1 MMMKKVAII
10 LFCLMASMNG
20 MAQTKKA
27 ITLNDVIP
35 GGTNFRNL
43 RPEYVYTAW
52 WGDECVELTVDACS
66 KVDKKTGKVKAVAP
80 GRAIITFKPDN
91 KAYKSITCV
100 VKVK

>member
-1 MMMKKVAII
+1 MMKKVAII

-43 RPEYVYTAW
+43 GHYLDTAW
-52 WGDECVELTVDACS
+52 TLI
-66 KVDKKTGKVKAVAP
+66 
-80 GRAIITFKPDN
+80 R
-91 KAYKSITCV
+91 
-100 VKVK
+100 